1 MTESFS
7 YITFLSYHVNDVIQ
21 LRDYL
26 ITNESLVSITGVLF
40 DSDINR
46 LTIFADTPFTQ
57 EMQNTIES
65 MCSSYTNPIIPG
77 IQKYRS
83 INIYEN
89 KVSSMTFKT
98 IGVYNYI
105 KTEFSLFHLNI
116 DSYLMPNTP
125 NDSSVSDFAYTRRVV
140 DVTNNI
146 ILGSNIFTNSNN
158 TINIIDLNLT
168 SDYNLHNLEVQ
179 VKKNSSSGAYIH
191 INNCSAIEEMI

>member
-116 DSYLMPNTP
+116 D
-125 NDSSVSDFAYTRRVV
+125 
-140 DVTNNI
+140 
-146 ILGSNIFTNSNN
+146 
-158 TINIIDLNLT
+158 LT